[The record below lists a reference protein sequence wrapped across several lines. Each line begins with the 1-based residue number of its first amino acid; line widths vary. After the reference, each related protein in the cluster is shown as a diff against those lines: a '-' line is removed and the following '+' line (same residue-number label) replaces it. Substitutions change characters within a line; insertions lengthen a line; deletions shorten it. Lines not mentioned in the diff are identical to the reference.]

1 MKLDHL
7 LSTDDKENLLIFFVI
22 TFLLFQNKLVFSQI
36 ENSIIISVGD
46 YPITRLDLLKEI
58 KLIAILSNTQIDQSN
73 REQIKGLAVKSL
85 IKRNIKENEIKK
97 RNVYRY
103 NKKQLE
109 DLITSTSKKIGL
121 DKNGL
126 KETLLK
132 NNLSYEELIK
142 RFETDLKWN
151 FMIFQIYKNKISLNT
166 AEIESKLQLRLENLK
181 NPNDQK
187 IEVLKEQIV
196 NSEKEKKLKMFSNMH
211 FSNLER
217 SIQIKFL

>member
-1 MKLDHL
+1 MKKKICLF
-7 LSTDDKENLLIFFVI
+7 FFVI
-22 TFLLFQNKLVFSQI
+22 TFLLFQNKVVFSQI
-36 ENSIIISVGD
+36 ENSVIISVGD

-73 REQIKGLAVKSL
+73 KEQIQNLAIKSL
-85 IKRNIKENEIKK
+85 IKRNIKESEIKR
-97 RNVYRY
+97 RNINSY

-109 DLITSTSKKIGL
+109 NLITSTSKKIGL
-121 DKNGL
+121 NKNGL
-126 KETLLK
+126 KEVLIN

-151 FMIFQIYKNKISLNT
+151 YMIFQIYKNKISLNT
-166 AEIESKLQLRLENLK
+166 AEIESKLQLRLEKLES
-181 NPNDQK
+181 PNNQK
-187 IEVLKEQIV
+187 IDIIKEQIV

-217 SIQIKFL
+217 SIQINFL